1 MSIDNGRSICVEY
14 IPIILLYLICTLE
27 TGKRNFFFHITIL
40 LSRILFNPLTAGIV
54 SKPHT
59 KIIAKLYVVCNKRR
73 IHFPV
78 NVENAN
84 TFLNISKYEQPYS
97 KCITIFPFF
106 AFRAIVPRYIEIYR
120 ST

>member
-1 MSIDNGRSICVEY
+1 M
-14 IPIILLYLICTLE
+14 
-27 TGKRNFFFHITIL
+27 
-40 LSRILFNPLTAGIV
+40 
-54 SKPHT
+54 
-59 KIIAKLYVVCNKRR
+59 VCNKRR

-106 AFRAIVPRYIEIYR
+106 AFRAIVPRYIEIYLSFHVR
-120 ST
+120 DNGRFEIEVELPITERERERIFITGWLDHGGGKRGFFLPPFIDRYILFGEYPVAALYP